1 MRDFLKRHGRLAAL
15 GAAGIVLAATV
26 GGLAMAQ
33 AGIGPFAPAPVEV
46 AQSEFVARLEAGR
59 VAEVSVAGS
68 RVEFVGPDGEKGRTA
83 VLWTEELR
91 AAVAAPGVALTVEDR
106 VRSFGGAN
114 DLLDLILK
122 LNMVGFLA
130 LAAVLLVRFMR
141 TPVPGMARAKSEI
154 RFADVAGIDEVRA
167 EVAELIDYLREP
179 ARYRA
184 LGVAVPKGVLLVGP
198 PGTGKTLLARAVA
211 GEAGVPFFAVAGS
224 DFVEMYV
231 GLGAAR
237 LRRLFR
243 DARKKAPCILFID
256 EIDALARARGAA
268 SPSGGQIETENTL
281 NQLLAEMD
289 GFARAE
295 GLIVMAA
302 TNRVEVLDPA
312 VLRPGRFDRHV
323 HVGLPDLKGR
333 RDILAV
339 HAAGLRLDDRVDLG
353 VVARGT
359 SGMSG
364 AELANLVNEAG
375 LVAAR
380 AGRPM
385 VEADDFERA
394 RDRIVMGGER
404 VMVMS
409 QEQRRLTAYHEAG
422 HALVALRSRHSDPVH
437 KVTIVPHGRALGM
450 MVRLPEEDRF
460 CHSRARLLAELDVAM
475 GGRAAEEL
483 IFGADMVTT
492 GAAGDIR
499 MATDVALRMVTVYG
513 MSARFGL
520 VALGDGAPGGLA
532 APLAAP
538 IAGEVRALTEAAH
551 ARARAVLA
559 GEIGVL
565 HALAAALLE
574 HETLDADAVRR
585 IVDGAYAAPAHLP
598 PACAAAE

>member
-1 MRDFLKRHGRLAAL
+1 MRDFLRRHRRPAAL
-15 GAAGIVLAATV
+15 GAAGIAVAATV
-26 GGLAMAQ
+26 VCLAMAG
-33 AGIGPFAPAPVEV
+33 ARVGPFAPAPVEV

-59 VAEVSVAGS
+59 VAEATVAGS
-68 RVEFVGPDGEKGRTA
+68 RVEFVGTDGERGRTT

-91 AAVAAPGVALTVEDR
+91 AAVAAPGVALSVEDR
-106 VRSFGGAN
+106 VRSFGTAN

-130 LAAVLLVRFMR
+130 LAAVLLVRFVR
-141 TPVPGMARAKSEI
+141 TPVPGLTRAASEV

-167 EVAELIDYLREP
+167 EVAELIDYLRAP
-179 ARYRA
+179 DRYRA
-184 LGVAVPKGVLLVGP
+184 LGAAVPKGVLLVGP

-243 DARKKAPCILFID
+243 DARRQAPCILFID
-256 EIDALARARGAA
+256 EIDALARARGGSA
-268 SPSGGQIETENTL
+268 PSGGQIETENTL
-281 NQLLAEMD
+281 NQLLAELD

-323 HVGLPDLKGR
+323 HVGLPDIRGR
-333 RDILAV
+333 RAILAV
-339 HAAGLRLDDRVDLG
+339 HAAGLRLGAGVDMD

-359 SGMSG
+359 PGMSG
-364 AELANLVNEAG
+364 ADLANLVNEAG
-375 LVAAR
+375 LAAAR
-380 AGRPM
+380 AGRST
-385 VEADDFERA
+385 VEAEDFERA

-404 VMVMS
+404 SMVMS
-409 QEQRRLTAYHEAG
+409 PEQRRLTAYHEAG
-422 HALVALRSRHSDPVH
+422 HALVALCSRHSDPVH
-437 KVTIVPHGRALGM
+437 KVTVVPHGRALGM

-460 CHSRARLLAELDVAM
+460 CHSRARLLAELDIAM

-483 IFGADMVTT
+483 IFGEDMVTT

-499 MATDVALRMVTVYG
+499 MATDVALRMVTAYG

-520 VALGDGAPGGLA
+520 VALGDGGAGGLA
-532 APLAAP
+532 PSLAAP
-538 IAGEVRALTEAAH
+538 VADEVRALTEAAH
-551 ARARAVLA
+551 ARARAVLTA
-559 GEIGVL
+559 EIDVL
-565 HALAAALLE
+565 HALAGALLE
-574 HETLDADAVRR
+574 HETLDGAAVRR
-585 IVDGAYAAPAHLP
+585 IVEETRAAR
-598 PACAAAE
+598 ACAAAE